1 MFKYIPTQAI
11 KSVLIAT
18 TLVMSTFSTFANATL
33 VNWTLQNVQFTDGS
47 NVYNATGTFSYDA
60 DTDNYSNA
68 NVSFNGL
75 TYTDPGFSSGQSLV
89 LENASDRSQVQTLVL
104 SFSNILTNAGG
115 IEALSSM
122 SFFTVRDQT
131 SFPFR
136 NVLSYNFVN
145 GEVTSASTNVS
156 AVPVPATAW
165 LFGSGLLGLAG
176 LRRKKQA

>member
-11 KSVLIAT
+11 KSVLIAA

-33 VNWTLQNVQFTDGS
+33 VNWTLQNVQFTDGN

-60 DTDNYSNA
+60 DTGNYSNA
-68 NVSFNGL
+68 NISFNGL
-75 TYTDPGFSSGQSLV
+75 TYTDSGFSFGQYLI
-89 LENASDRSQVQTLVL
+89 LENASDNSQAKTLAL

-115 IEALSSM
+115 NEALSSD
-122 SFFTVRDQT
+122 SYFSVRDQT

-136 NVLSYNFVN
+136 TVLSYNFLN
-145 GEVTSASTNVS
+145 GEVTNASTNVS
-156 AVPVPATAW
+156 AVPVPAAAW